1 MKGDILIITDNHHQ
15 AARQCV
21 EYILPGIKDSRQ
33 KLVITV
39 AGESGAGKSEISASI
54 ATKLNGLLIKTT
66 VIQQDDYFVYP
77 PRTNAAKRLENI
89 RWVGPQEV
97 RLDLLE
103 THIKSFSDGAV
114 SIIKPLVIFSED
126 RIDSEEVKLEEYRVL
141 IIDGTYTTLLEGADI
156 KIFIDR
162 DLTDARTARQLR
174 NREKQD
180 AFLEQ
185 VLKIEHKI
193 ISKHKL
199 LADIII
205 TKEFEAIKNMNR

>member
-1 MKGDILIITDNHHQ
+1 MKGDILIINDNHRQ

-21 EYILPGIKDSRQ
+21 EYILPGIKDSKQ

-54 ATKLNGLLIKTT
+54 ASELNGLLIKTT

-77 PRTNAAKRLENI
+77 PRTNAAKRI
-89 RWVGPQEV
+89 GDIKWVGPQEV
-97 RLDLLE
+97 RTDLLE
-103 THIKSFSDGAV
+103 THIKSFSTGAV
-114 SIIKPLVIFSED
+114 SIIKPLVIFGED
-126 RIDSEEVKLEEYRVL
+126 RIDSEEIKLTEYRVL
-141 IIDGTYTTLLEGADI
+141 IIDGTYTTLLKGADI

-162 DLTDARTARQLR
+162 DLTATRAARQLR

-180 AFLEQ
+180 IFLEQ
-185 VLKIEHKI
+185 VLEIEHKI

-205 TKEFEAIKNMNR
+205 TNEFEVIKNLNW